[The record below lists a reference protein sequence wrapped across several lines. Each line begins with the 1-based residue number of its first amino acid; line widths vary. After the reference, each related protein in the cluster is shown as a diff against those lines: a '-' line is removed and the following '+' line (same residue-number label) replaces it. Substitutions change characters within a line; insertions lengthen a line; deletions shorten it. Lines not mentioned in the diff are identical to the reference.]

1 MKKYRF
7 GLTIILSCLMITGCA
22 SNSDISSISKISD
35 YSSNDNASSYETD
48 DTLDDEVEYYYSD
61 DTQIYS
67 FEKRYEKIKEQYPDK
82 SVLVWVSDQ
91 NIRYEDEV
99 NSYLSEHN
107 KNYVLCF
114 KNLTYDVDMVDDN
127 SNFITSYAQLLSD
140 ALDNG
145 EKFDIIDTGL
155 KYQGFDTFYNPYQN
169 CVNNNFL
176 EPLNTYLENTEC
188 GKKIYAEM
196 STNYWKS
203 LMINGKI
210 YGIDG
215 SLSCLKEDLGY
226 ELNAD
231 LVDKNSIDLDDFLGK
246 YDTSLQKVIDLC
258 KSRGWKFTAG
268 MHGFMQLYSNYDFIT
283 DNICID
289 DNGHAVNIYETDY
302 AKNLF
307 NTISE
312 GFTNDVMVN
321 PVNDNINDI
330 DTYFGSIN
338 STLCGGYTN
347 NKFKT
352 SQEYGLQTS
361 YASTESYT
369 IYPQYSNKIYTS
381 SKALGICALSDNKYL
396 AFDAICE
403 VMTNK
408 ELNDL
413 LCFGTDYDIINGCI
427 KPYGYYNTM
436 GVENRLIRYPFYGV
450 NDPNSNEK
458 YHEAITD
465 FKLSKSVGFCFDT
478 TNVSDKILAV
488 DKVLKTIDSDFPSKE
503 YKTGKEYLDKLND
516 DLNSAGLQDILDEVN
531 RQLEE
536 YNETHNTD
544 N

>member
-1 MKKYRF
+1 M
-7 GLTIILSCLMITGCA
+7 
-22 SNSDISSISKISD
+22 
-35 YSSNDNASSYETD
+35 
-48 DTLDDEVEYYYSD
+48 
-61 DTQIYS
+61 
-67 FEKRYEKIKEQYPDK
+67 
-82 SVLVWVSDQ
+82 
-91 NIRYEDEV
+91 
-99 NSYLSEHN
+99 
-107 KNYVLCF
+107 
-114 KNLTYDVDMVDDN
+114 
-127 SNFITSYAQLLSD
+127 
-140 ALDNG
+140 
-145 EKFDIIDTGL
+145 
-155 KYQGFDTFYNPYQN
+155 
-169 CVNNNFL
+169 
-176 EPLNTYLENTEC
+176 
-188 GKKIYAEM
+188 
-196 STNYWKS
+196 
-203 LMINGKI
+203 
-210 YGIDG
+210 
-215 SLSCLKEDLGY
+215 
-226 ELNAD
+226 
-231 LVDKNSIDLDDFLGK
+231 
-246 YDTSLQKVIDLC
+246 
-258 KSRGWKFTAG
+258 
-268 MHGFMQLYSNYDFIT
+268 
-283 DNICID
+283 
-289 DNGHAVNIYETDY
+289 
-302 AKNLF
+302 
-307 NTISE
+307 
-312 GFTNDVMVN
+312 
-321 PVNDNINDI
+321 
-330 DTYFGSIN
+330 
-338 STLCGGYTN
+338 
-347 NKFKT
+347 
-352 SQEYGLQTS
+352 QTS

-488 DKVLKTIDSDFPSKE
+488 NKVLKTIDYDFPSKE

>member
-1 MKKYRF
+1 M
-7 GLTIILSCLMITGCA
+7 
-22 SNSDISSISKISD
+22 
-35 YSSNDNASSYETD
+35 
-48 DTLDDEVEYYYSD
+48 
-61 DTQIYS
+61 
-67 FEKRYEKIKEQYPDK
+67 
-82 SVLVWVSDQ
+82 LVWVSDQ

-127 SNFITSYAQLLSD
+127 SNFITSYAQLSSD
-140 ALDNG
+140 AFDNG

-307 NTISE
+307 NTISD
-312 GFTNDVMVN
+312 GFTNDVIVN

-330 DTYFGSIN
+330 DTH
-338 STLCGGYTN
+338 
-347 NKFKT
+347 
-352 SQEYGLQTS
+352 
-361 YASTESYT
+361 YAV
-369 IYPQYSNKIYTS
+369 
-381 SKALGICALSDNKYL
+381 
-396 AFDAICE
+396 AIQ
-403 VMTNK
+403 
-408 ELNDL
+408 
-413 LCFGTDYDIINGCI
+413 
-427 KPYGYYNTM
+427 
-436 GVENRLIRYPFYGV
+436 
-450 NDPNSNEK
+450 
-458 YHEAITD
+458 
-465 FKLSKSVGFCFDT
+465 T
-478 TNVSDKILAV
+478 TNLKRAKNTVCKRAMPQLNHTLYIRNTLIKYIL
-488 DKVLKTIDSDFPSKE
+488 LQ
-503 YKTGKEYLDKLND
+503 KLWAYVRYQTTSI
-516 DLNSAGLQDILDEVN
+516 LHLTLSA
-531 RQLEE
+531 RS
-536 YNETHNTD
+536 
-544 N
+544 

>member
-1 MKKYRF
+1 
-7 GLTIILSCLMITGCA
+7 MITGCA

-61 DTQIYS
+61 DTPIYS

-140 ALDNG
+140 AFDNG

-188 GKKIYAEM
+188 GKKIYA
-196 STNYWKS
+196 
-203 LMINGKI
+203 
-210 YGIDG
+210 
-215 SLSCLKEDLGY
+215 
-226 ELNAD
+226 
-231 LVDKNSIDLDDFLGK
+231 
-246 YDTSLQKVIDLC
+246 
-258 KSRGWKFTAG
+258 G

-307 NTISE
+307 NTISD
-312 GFTNDVMVN
+312 GFTNDVIVN

>member
-1 MKKYRF
+1 
-7 GLTIILSCLMITGCA
+7 MITGCA

-35 YSSNDNASSYETD
+35 YSSNDNTSSYETD

-61 DTQIYS
+61 DTPIYS

-140 ALDNG
+140 AFDNG

-226 ELNAD
+226 EFNAD

-258 KSRGWKFTAG
+258 KSRGWKFTIG
-268 MHGFMQLYSNYDFIT
+268 MYGFMQLYSNYDFIT

-302 AKNLF
+302 AKIF
-307 NTISE
+307 
-312 GFTNDVMVN
+312 
-321 PVNDNINDI
+321 
-330 DTYFGSIN
+330 SIPYPTV
-338 STLCGGYTN
+338 SQMTL
-347 NKFKT
+347 
-352 SQEYGLQTS
+352 
-361 YASTESYT
+361 
-369 IYPQYSNKIYTS
+369 
-381 SKALGICALSDNKYL
+381 
-396 AFDAICE
+396 
-403 VMTNK
+403 
-408 ELNDL
+408 
-413 LCFGTDYDIINGCI
+413 
-427 KPYGYYNTM
+427 
-436 GVENRLIRYPFYGV
+436 
-450 NDPNSNEK
+450 
-458 YHEAITD
+458 
-465 FKLSKSVGFCFDT
+465 
-478 TNVSDKILAV
+478 
-488 DKVLKTIDSDFPSKE
+488 
-503 YKTGKEYLDKLND
+503 
-516 DLNSAGLQDILDEVN
+516 
-531 RQLEE
+531 
-536 YNETHNTD
+536 
-544 N
+544 